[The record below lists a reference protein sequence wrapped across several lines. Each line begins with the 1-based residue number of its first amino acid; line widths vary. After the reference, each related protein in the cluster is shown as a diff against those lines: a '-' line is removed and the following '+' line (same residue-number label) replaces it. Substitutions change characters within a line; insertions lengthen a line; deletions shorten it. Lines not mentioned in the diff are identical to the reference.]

1 MTPKKA
7 LFENSINKQITVK
20 VVKTTLY
27 NKIYFII

>member
-20 VVKTTLY
+20 VVTKVI
-27 NKIYFII
+27 KVICH